1 MPLDKE
7 KKPLKKNTL
16 ETAPKADHKPIA
28 KRKLKSTRN
37 VESVIKPKKQILTK
51 NVAIAPS
58 ATKNEIQA
66 ADAEIEELF
75 KNKKTTIIMKQ
86 LAVGKQQWR
95 GCGFLQKETTALPLT
110 INHWKN
116 ILVQMNLPKLSMRHC
131 KMNCAERFTVT
142 ANVNGGGI
150 NAQAAAMRHGIA
162 RALVLFNPDFKKR
175 LKKQVI

>member
-37 VESVIKPKKQILTK
+37 VDSVIKPKKQILTK

-75 KNKKTTIIMKQ
+75 KNKKNNHYYE
-86 LAVGKQQWR
+86 AVGRRK
-95 GCGFLQKETTALPLT
+95 TAVARVRLFTKGDHSFT
-110 INHWKN
+110 INHQSLEKYFGSN
-116 ILVQMNLPKLSMRHC
+116 EFAQI
-131 KMNCAERFTVT
+131 
-142 ANVNGGGI
+142 I
-150 NAQAAAMRHGIA
+150 NAPLQNELR
-162 RALVLFNPDFKKR
+162 
-175 LKKQVI
+175 